1 MIRKDKSNTLD
12 GINNNTYELLFSD
25 ERITS
30 IAKDDRE
37 FLAAA
42 IQEFTKLSDEDIDY
56 VIRETNVFKKNG
68 KMYEARKGSK
78 IYRFSLLDYYLE
90 ECKDELRS
98 DNRIGKCAHKSTS
111 LAYSDKNRCKVM
123 IGYVDNDDAKIL
135 HTVYV
140 NCQYDKEY
148 VFDYTMNLVMNKGQ
162 YLDLMNYK
170 IINEISG
177 ENIKKD
183 KEILCSI
190 EYISSKFYLCFRDEL
205 MKDLEKNKKILKLE
219 D

>member
-56 VIRETNVFKKNG
+56 VIRETNIFKKNG
-68 KMYEARKGSK
+68 KMYEARKESK
-78 IYRFSLLDYYLE
+78 IYRFSLLDYFLE
-90 ECKDELRS
+90 ERKDELRS
-98 DNRIGKCAHKSTS
+98 EDRLGKCTEKSIS
-111 LAYSDKNRCKVM
+111 LAMGNVNKSKVV
-123 IGYVDNDDAKIL
+123 IGYLDNSVDKVL
-135 HTVYV
+135 HAIFVDYT
-140 NCQYDKEY
+140 YDKEY
-148 VFDYTMNLVMNKGQ
+148 VFDYSMNIVMEKRQ
-162 YLDLMNYK
+162 YLELMDYD
-170 IINEISG
+170 IINEIESV
-177 ENIKKD
+177 NIKKD
-183 KEILCSI
+183 KKILDRFDHFGT
-190 EYISSKFYLCFRDEL
+190 KFYLCYRDEI
-205 MKDLEKNKKILKLE
+205 MNNLEKNKKVLRLE